1 VVKSLDMESLGLE
14 LVEMMELMS
23 YQALET
29 GAQRRREV
37 VLDAMRAARASNTR
51 LRQIAGMVLVGI
63 GQMIAGERPVASARL
78 RTSSDC
84 L

>member
-1 VVKSLDMESLGLE
+1 MESLGLE
-14 LVEMMELMS
+14 LIEMMELMS

-37 VLDAMRAARASNTR
+37 VLETMRAARASNTR
-51 LRQIAGMVLVGI
+51 LRQAAGTVLVGI
-63 GQMIAGERPVASARL
+63 GQMIAGERSVVSARL
-78 RTSSDC
+78 RTSNDC